1 MGAQAVIFD
10 MDGVLVDSY
19 WPHLRSWQESC
30 QKRGL
35 YIDKDI
41 YDRLFGRPFSAFA
54 REIAG
59 DRLSPAELQ
68 EWYEEKEA
76 LYRVYAEE
84 DFPEN
89 EGAAGLVEHLWTEG
103 FRLAIGSSGP
113 RENVECIVRKLP
125 SGHRFHTTVNG
136 DEVKNGKPAPDVF
149 LRAAEKLGV
158 RPENCVVVED
168 SLPGLEAA
176 RAAGMKSVG
185 ITGTATR
192 EDLQANSTMV
202 IESLREL
209 SAQVV
214 RGLLDKQR

>member
-1 MGAQAVIFD
+1 MNTQAVIFD

-41 YDRLFGRPFSAFA
+41 YDRLFGRPFAAFA
-54 REIAG
+54 REIVG
-59 DRLSPAELQ
+59 DSLSPAELQ

-84 DFPEN
+84 NFPEN
-89 EGAAGLVEHLWTEG
+89 DGAAGLVEHLWTEG

-113 RENVECIVRKLP
+113 RENVECVVRNLS
-125 SGHRFHTTVNG
+125 SGQRFHATVNG
-136 DEVKNGKPAPDVF
+136 DEVTNGKPAPDVF

-158 RPENCVVVED
+158 CPQDCVVVED
-168 SLPGLEAA
+168 SLPGLAAA
-176 RAAGMKSVG
+176 RAAGMKAVG
-185 ITGTATR
+185 ITGTAAR
-192 EDLQANSTMV
+192 EALEANSDMV
-202 IESLREL
+202 IGSLREL
-209 SAQVV
+209 SAPVV
-214 RGLLDKQR
+214 RELLARR